1 MATRFIATEECDA
14 HINFKNA
21 IINSK
26 KEDIILVKS
35 PVGMPGRAILN
46 PFSQKYGIKR
56 EKIRKCYNCVKPCN
70 PATTIYCIS
79 KALLHAVRGEVDE
92 ALLFCG
98 SNAYRVNEL
107 TTVDDLMQTLKQEL
121 LSA

>member
-1 MATRFIATEECDA
+1 M
-14 HINFKNA
+14 
-21 IINSK
+21 
-26 KEDIILVKS
+26 
-35 PVGMPGRAILN
+35 
-46 PFSQKYGIKR
+46 
-56 EKIRKCYNCVKPCN
+56 YNCVKPCN

-79 KALLHAVRGEVDE
+79 KASLHAVRGEVDE

-107 TTVDDLMQTLKQEL
+107 TTVDELMQTLKQEL

>member
-1 MATRFIATEECDA
+1 M
-14 HINFKNA
+14 
-21 IINSK
+21 
-26 KEDIILVKS
+26 L
-35 PVGMPGRAILN
+35 
-46 PFSQKYGIKR
+46 Y
-56 EKIRKCYNCVKPCN
+56 CVKPCN

-92 ALLFCG
+92 ALLICG

-107 TTVDDLMQTLKQEL
+107 TTVDDLMQALKQEL